1 MMNKQFKVGDLV
13 EAWTVTK
20 GENIGVIF
28 DTATLG
34 GPRGHRV
41 YSVRF
46 PTRQGYNVFHY
57 KHLNL
62 LTNKKNKNNILS

>member
-20 GENIGVIF
+20 GENVGVIV
-28 DTATLG
+28 DTATTHPG
-34 GPRGHRV
+34 GPRH
-41 YSVRF
+41 YFVRF

-62 LTNKKNKNNILS
+62 LTK